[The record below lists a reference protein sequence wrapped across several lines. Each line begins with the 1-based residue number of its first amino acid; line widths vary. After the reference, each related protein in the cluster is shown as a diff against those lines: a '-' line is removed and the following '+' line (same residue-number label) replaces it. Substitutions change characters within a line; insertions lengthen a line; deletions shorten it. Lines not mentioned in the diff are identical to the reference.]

1 MSHPRCSGCELD
13 ADEYNSWQ
21 SYLETT
27 LRMTAMLDQ
36 RLNEAHQLSLI
47 EVDVLAVLGE
57 SPTGRIQMGD
67 LPKSLP
73 SLPSRF
79 TRHIRRLEEHGLL
92 QRSVDPWDRR
102 RVMLTITTKGREAVE
117 QAMTTYADSV
127 RVHFIG
133 PLSRPQVSEIADA
146 CEQITSPLK
155 RS

>member
-13 ADEYNSWQ
+13 ADEYDSWQ
-21 SYLETT
+21 SYLATM

-36 RLNEAHQLSLI
+36 RLNDAHQLSLI

-102 RVMLTITTKGREAVE
+102 RVLLSITAKGREAVE
-117 QAMTTYADSV
+117 EAMATYADSV
-127 RVHFIG
+127 RAHFIG
-133 PLSRPQVSEIADA
+133 PLSRPQVSEIAET
-146 CEQITSPLK
+146 CEQIKSPLH

>member
-13 ADEYNSWQ
+13 ADEYDSWQ
-21 SYLETT
+21 SYLATT

-36 RLNEAHQLSLI
+36 RLNDAHQLSLI

-102 RVMLTITTKGREAVE
+102 RVLLSITAKGREAVE
-117 QAMTTYADSV
+117 EAMATYADSV
-127 RVHFIG
+127 RAHFIG
-133 PLSRPQVSEIADA
+133 PLSRPQVSEIAET
-146 CEQITSPLK
+146 CEQIKSPLH

>member
-13 ADEYNSWQ
+13 ADEYDSWQ
-21 SYLETT
+21 SYLATT

-36 RLNEAHQLSLI
+36 RLNDAHQLSLV

-102 RVMLTITTKGREAVE
+102 RVLLTITAKGREAVE
-117 QAMTTYADSV
+117 EAMATYADSV
-127 RVHFIG
+127 RAHFIG
-133 PLSRPQVSEIADA
+133 PLSRPQVSEIAET
-146 CEQITSPLK
+146 CEQIKSPLH

>member
-13 ADEYNSWQ
+13 ADEYDSWQ
-21 SYLETT
+21 GYLETT

-36 RLNEAHQLSLI
+36 RLNDAHQLSLI
-47 EVDVLAVLGE
+47 EVDVLAVVDE

-79 TRHIRRLEEHGLL
+79 TRHIRRLEEHGLVR
-92 QRSVDPWDRR
+92 RSVDPWDRR

-133 PLSRPQVSEIADA
+133 PLSRPQVSEIADT